1 MLINNSAESR
11 YEIEIED
18 HIVFLEYQ
26 LTDKTI
32 RLRHTYVPPE
42 LRGKGAAVLLADL
55 VFEDIQLNK
64 YTVISECS
72 FIRKYME
79 RKGL

>member
-1 MLINNSAESR
+1 MLINNSTESR
-11 YEIEIED
+11 YETEIEG
-18 HIVFLEYQ
+18 HIAFIEYQ

-32 RLRHTYVPPE
+32 QLRHTYVPPE

-55 VFEDIQLNK
+55 VFEDIHRNNYK
-64 YTVISECS
+64 VISACS
-72 FIRKYME
+72 FISKYMK